1 MLKKILKNAACL
13 LFVFSLIITSFAVS
27 AEETGEYED
36 GHIIVHTVSGING
49 DSVVVQL
56 EMQNNPGIMAMTIS
70 VTYDSSALEYETF
83 YRGYLKDYTV
93 AAHPD
98 KNIIRFVNCESMN
111 KYENRGFVY
120 LQFKIKDDADF
131 GFYPIDI
138 EYKSGDFCNW
148 KLEKFMPAVTSG
160 GVEVLYTGE
169 NCSHKNYGEWTVA
182 AEAGCTEPGVKQ
194 RVCEKCGH
202 VDLGEI
208 PAIGH
213 DFAPEWTIDEQAT
226 ENTPGKMSR
235 HCTRC
240 DAVTDVLTFTLEQS
254 EDNGLDNE
262 TGTVVKPSDITDDL
276 MEEQLPDVFEDNGG
290 TSVPKEDEGSQNEQL
305 PAGSVIEETPD
316 DGGSA
321 ATDSGSGPIGKILD
335 FIGNKKWLKFVLIP
349 LFAVISATVIL

>member
-1 MLKKILKNAACL
+1 MRKKAFSVLCCALFTVCL
-13 LFVFSLIITSFAVS
+13 LLQKTSVSAAVINEGIITVASV
-27 AEETGEYED
+27 TGNTGD
-36 GHIIVHTVSGING
+36 TVIVPITI
-49 DSVVVQL
+49 D
-56 EMQNNPGIMAMTIS
+56 ENPGICGITVSIS
-70 VTYDSSALEYETF
+70 YDSSALEFIEDMMGNVIYE
-83 YRGYLKDYTV
+83 YLTK
-93 AAHPD
+93 AHPD
-98 KNIIRFVNCESMN
+98 RNIIRLVTVEAGN
-111 KYENRGFVY
+111 KYNNGT
-120 LQFKIKDDADF
+120 LLNLKFKISDSAAAGLHK
-131 GFYPIDI
+131 IDI
-138 EYKSGDFCNW
+138 LYNSGDFCNW
-148 KLEKFMPAVTSG
+148 KLEKFMPAVTPG

-290 TSVPKEDEGSQNEQL
+290 TSVPKEEEGSQNEQL